1 MQLVGQVRGEELGVH
16 LFAAFDHEPADTACP
31 EVVEQRPE
39 INRVTLAGD
48 DG

>member
-1 MQLVGQVRGEELGVH
+1 VH
-16 LFAAFDHEPADTACP
+16 LFAAFDHEPADTAYP

-39 INRVTLAGD
+39 INRVTLADD